1 MLTQEF
7 IVEIHVLSRQGHSVK
22 AIARQLGVS
31 RNTVR
36 KYLRDNTR
44 TPQYATRV
52 PRPSKLDPFKTYLQE
67 RQAAASPH
75 WIPAT
80 VLLREIQAKGYTGGI
95 SLIKVFIGSRHAV
108 SPEPVVRFETPQGQ
122 QLQVDFT
129 TIRRGQFPLKA
140 FVATLGYSRA
150 TYVRFSAREDSQ
162 AWMDGMREAFVF
174 FGGVP
179 KELLFDNA
187 KALMLER
194 DAYGEGRHRWN
205 PTLLAL
211 ADEFG
216 FKPRACRPYRARTK
230 GKVERFN
237 GYLKGSF
244 ITPLAATLKSAGL
257 LLDVDTANGQIGRW
271 LQDIAHQRIHGT
283 TGEKPQLRLEQERHA
298 FLPLPEKAWKTVSLA
313 INPSSHLTRGIAMP
327 YESLQHPLSVYDALL
342 GVPA

>member
-36 KYLRDNTR
+36 KYLRDHAAP
-44 TPQYATRV
+44 PQYTTR
-52 PRPSKLDPFKTYLQE
+52 PQRISKLDPFKDYLLE
-67 RQAAASPH
+67 RQVAAKPH

-80 VLLREIQAKGYTGGI
+80 VLLREIRDLGYDGGV
-95 SLIKVFIGSRHAV
+95 SLIKAFIGPRRALAS
-108 SPEPVVRFETPQGQ
+108 EPVVRFETPPGH
-122 QLQVDFT
+122 QLQVDFPT
-129 TIRRGQFPLKA
+129 LRRGQWPLKA

-150 TYVRFSAREDSQ
+150 TFVRFSAREDSQ
-162 AWMDGMREAFVF
+162 AWLDGMREAFHF

-179 KELLFDNA
+179 HELLFDNA

-205 PTLLAL
+205 PALLAL
-211 ADEFG
+211 ADQFG
-216 FKPRACRPYRARTK
+216 FRPRACRPYRARTK

-244 ITPLAATLKSAGL
+244 VTPLAATLKTAGL
-257 LLDVDTANGQIGRW
+257 MLDVTTANAQIGRW
-271 LQDIAHQRIHGT
+271 LHEIAHQRIHGT
-283 TGEKPQLRLEQERHA
+283 TGEKPQVSWDQERHA
-298 FLPLPEKAWKTVSLA
+298 FLPLPIMAIPACMPQQQSVRMSSSL
-313 INPSSHLTRGIAMP
+313 AMP

-342 GVPA
+342 GAQS